1 MPSTSRSAA
10 APLRDTRPQRFIGDL
25 RVESLP
31 SGAAVFIDQ
40 RDVGRTPVQVRRL
53 RAGSHVIRIEHE
65 GYERWTST
73 ALVPA
78 DQQTR
83 VRAKLQP
90 DCCPELRRISY

>member
-1 MPSTSRSAA
+1 M
-10 APLRDTRPQRFIGDL
+10 QRFIGDL

-40 RDVGRTPVQVRRL
+40 REVGRTPVQVRRL

-65 GYERWTST
+65 GYERWTNT

-78 DQQTR
+78 DQQTL
-83 VRAKLQP
+83 VRATLQP
-90 DCCPELRRISY
+90 DCCPPGLRPISY

>member
-1 MPSTSRSAA
+1 M
-10 APLRDTRPQRFIGDL
+10 
-25 RVESLP
+25 ESLP

-65 GYERWTST
+65 GYERWTNT

-78 DQQTR
+78 DQQTL
-83 VRAKLQP
+83 VRATLQP
-90 DCCPELRRISY
+90 NCCPQLRPISY